1 MTSPGFTFVRGA
13 ALPGLALALS
23 TLLAC
28 GPEPAGA
35 GDDDDDTETEPTGTT
50 ASTPMTTA
58 GMTAAETTAG
68 GGEADAGS
76 DDDDT
81 TGDAMADSDSGR
93 GFIDD
98 ADDGPDDGGP
108 QPLGGMC
115 SASDECDSGF
125 CYDIPMFGGVC
136 SECLMDS
143 DCDMGT
149 CAGDFNAGY
158 AVCTD
163 GALGLMCD
171 SDEGC
176 MGELVCGTVIDT
188 GGSSLSF
195 SMQQAI
201 QKRT

>member
-76 DDDDT
+76 DDDGGGATVVVDAGTVVVDDGADGSVSADVNRAVPPHAASDVATRAHRPMVFIAAAVGKYFIRVSISGGVEVLMRGSTDVDT
-81 TGDAMADSDSGR
+81 KCASICC
-93 GFIDD
+93 IDD
-98 ADDGPDDGGP
+98 GVR
-108 QPLGGMC
+108 
-115 SASDECDSGF
+115 ASRHREC
-125 CYDIPMFGGVC
+125 
-136 SECLMDS
+136 
-143 DCDMGT
+143 
-149 CAGDFNAGY
+149 
-158 AVCTD
+158 
-163 GALGLMCD
+163 
-171 SDEGC
+171 
-176 MGELVCGTVIDT
+176 
-188 GGSSLSF
+188 
-195 SMQQAI
+195 
-201 QKRT
+201 